1 MTTRITED
9 ILLGIM
15 KLGVTDQGVLE
26 NVRNVVQAELA
37 KYNISTRETA
47 LAIRENSDIDMVT
60 RFFVAKTSAGL
71 SARSLKMY
79 SATLQRLFKRL
90 SKNITQITT
99 DDIRVLLTN
108 MRMDGIELVSID
120 NDRRVL
126 STFFGWLYDEGF
138 IKENPMKRIE
148 KVKFQKKVK
157 KAFTEEEMEM
167 LRISAKSDRDRAIIE
182 FLFSTGCRV
191 TECEQLNIK
200 DIDFALRECTVVGK
214 GNKERRVFLSPRC
227 AAILQLYLKGR
238 KDKDPALFVA
248 PFRWVKDVSTGKMVQ
263 EKRPT
268 RLLKSGIENVVRQ
281 AGKRAGIPNS
291 HPHRLRRTCATLA
304 LRRGMPIEQVSKML
318 GHASIET
325 TTIYAS
331 STMEEVKQSHDKY
344 LS

>member
-1 MTTRITED
+1 MMTRITED

-37 KYNISTRETA
+37 KYNISTRDTA
-47 LAIRENSDIDMVT
+47 LAIRDNSDIDMVT

-79 SATLQRLFKRL
+79 STTLQRLFKRL
-90 SKNITQITT
+90 SKNIMQITT

-157 KAFTEEEMEM
+157 KAFTE
-167 LRISAKSDRDRAIIE
+167 
-182 FLFSTGCRV
+182 
-191 TECEQLNIK
+191 
-200 DIDFALRECTVVGK
+200 
-214 GNKERRVFLSPRC
+214 
-227 AAILQLYLKGR
+227 
-238 KDKDPALFVA
+238 
-248 PFRWVKDVSTGKMVQ
+248 
-263 EKRPT
+263 
-268 RLLKSGIENVVRQ
+268 
-281 AGKRAGIPNS
+281 
-291 HPHRLRRTCATLA
+291 
-304 LRRGMPIEQVSKML
+304 
-318 GHASIET
+318 
-325 TTIYAS
+325 
-331 STMEEVKQSHDKY
+331 
-344 LS
+344 